1 MQVRW
6 DLAYDMPVCDVE
18 INDTQPIKHKLGETY
33 HEVHWSNQ
41 TLAWTSFLH
50 FFLTSS
56 IVAKDHWKNFDSSN
70 GIVSCHLVVNQH
82 LWVFV
87 LLTKFVEHDC
97 SIWCHQGMSPVP
109 SPHWPLLNPEWPQIS
124 HMPLST
130 PTFQQNSSLMAF
142 LAQGQKL
149 WRRTYER
156 IVQKWLYSAIV
167 IYML

>member
-1 MQVRW
+1 
-6 DLAYDMPVCDVE
+6 MPVCDVE

-87 LLTKFVEHDC
+87 LLTKLVEHDC
-97 SIWCHQGMSPVP
+97 SI
-109 SPHWPLLNPEWPQIS
+109 
-124 HMPLST
+124 
-130 PTFQQNSSLMAF
+130 
-142 LAQGQKL
+142 
-149 WRRTYER
+149 
-156 IVQKWLYSAIV
+156 
-167 IYML
+167 